1 MKDGK
6 DVYTGKAEGVYDP
19 DKFAGVMGSIGAQR
33 VDTRTRWEDPLEHIY
48 FVNGVA
54 VRIKADYRH
63 TNAVATVTLFGD
75 AVQVGEVEKMIK
87 ESGSKP
93 LKPDTSPRK
102 DRPFPSLDAIGYP
115 TGPQSEGALQDFDA

>member
-1 MKDGK
+1 MGEPKPMYDGLA
-6 DVYTGKAEGVYDP
+6 TGNYDP
-19 DKFAGVMGSIGAQR
+19 DTFAYVMGLIGAQR
-33 VDTRTRWEDPLEHIY
+33 VDTRKWEDPLERIY

-115 TGPQSEGALQDFDA
+115 TGPQSEGALHDFDA